1 MRPGAQTTL
10 VADLP
15 RLLVLGIGAF
25 IILAPYVWMVLA
37 SLKPGS
43 EIFRDSLTLWPER
56 FHAVENYGKALS
68 EVPMLRF
75 LFNGALV
82 CALIV
87 FFQILFAVPAAYALA
102 KLRWRGRE
110 VLFGLVMLGLLIPYH
125 VPALPLYVGIAQ
137 LGLLDSFTALVAPFS
152 ISVFGIF
159 LFRQAFKSLPDEL
172 IHAAR
177 MDGMGEMSIVWR
189 VVMPNAWPA
198 ATAFATFSI
207 VAHWNDLFWPLI
219 VVQSHAMA
227 TPALGVLFFRAEE
240 AGNDVGALMAAA
252 VMVTAPMI
260 ILFLLAQRRFI
271 QGIATAGLK
280 G

>member
-1 MRPGAQTTL
+1 MRPGTAPTL
-10 VADLP
+10 MADLP
-15 RLLVLGIGAF
+15 RLAVLGFGAF
-25 IILAPYVWMVLA
+25 IILAPYLWMLLA

-43 EIFRDSLTLWPER
+43 EIFRDSLMLWPER
-56 FHAVENYGKALS
+56 FYAVENYSKALS

-82 CALIV
+82 CALIL

-125 VPALPLYVGIAQ
+125 VPALPLYVGFARA
-137 LGLLDSFTALVAPFS
+137 GLLDSFAALVIPFS

>member
-1 MRPGAQTTL
+1 MRPGSEPSL
-10 VADLP
+10 LADLP
-15 RLLVLGIGAF
+15 RLALLGVGAF
-25 IILAPYVWMVLA
+25 LILAPYLWMLLA

-56 FHAVENYGKALS
+56 FYAIENYGKALA
-68 EVPMLRF
+68 EVPLLRF

-82 CALIV
+82 CALIL
-87 FFQILFAVPAAYALA
+87 FFQILFAAPAAYALA
-102 KLRWRGRE
+102 KLRWRGRDL
-110 VLFGLVMLGLLIPYH
+110 LFGLVMLGLLIPYH
-125 VPALPLYVGIAQ
+125 VPALPLYVGFARI
-137 LGLLDSFTALVAPFS
+137 GLLDSFAALVIPFS

-177 MDGMGEMSIVWR
+177 MDGMSEMSIVWR

>member
-1 MRPGAQTTL
+1 MRPGVAPSL
-10 VADLP
+10 MADLP
-15 RLLVLGIGAF
+15 RLAVLGFGAC
-25 IILAPYVWMVLA
+25 IILAPYLWMVLA

-43 EIFRDSLTLWPER
+43 EIFRDSLMLWPER
-56 FHAVENYGKALS
+56 FYAVENYGKALS

-82 CALIV
+82 CALIL

-102 KLRWRGRE
+102 KLRFAGRE
-110 VLFGLVMLGLLIPYH
+110 LIFGLVMLGLLIPYH
-125 VPALPLYVGIAQ
+125 VPALPLYVGIAR
-137 LGLLDSFTALVAPFS
+137 LGFLDSFTALVLPFT

-227 TPALGVLFFRAEE
+227 TPALGVVFFRAEE